1 MKITLEPTEEHRDIP
16 YTTVILSQ
24 PSDDL
29 PFAEALELVARALKA
44 WGYPPELV
52 DEAIPP
58 M

>member
-16 YTTVILSQ
+16 YTTVILSH

-29 PFAEALELVARALKA
+29 PLGEAL
-44 WGYPPELV
+44 ELV